1 MISLKDIFVLYG
13 KELRCA
19 LRERNIVI
27 NSILIPIFLYP
38 TMLWTVYTGISFVG
52 GQTAGF
58 VSRVSV
64 KHLPQV
70 HRALLDELKKDEQI
84 QIVEAPESEIATG
97 RLDLFLEFQEAPNPK
112 EQNYTFKIS
121 YDKTEERSRVAFE
134 RVSTLLAKYRD
145 QVLLK
150 RSERLGLD
158 EKTLRGFTIDEE
170 NVATKLQMGQ
180 FILGLILPL
189 FLIVMMALGAF
200 YPAVDGTAG
209 EREKSTWETLF
220 VTATDRSNVIIA
232 KYLYV
237 ATLSFSAGMLN
248 LGAMLISVRSVLAPL
263 FGSNVSEISFRLPL
277 SAYPVIALC
286 SALLSLFIAAG
297 MMLLASFART
307 FKEGQSL
314 VTPFYIGVFMPV
326 MFLQIPGIKFTIYL
340 ALIPIVN
347 VAMVFREAI
356 AGRFNWPMI
365 AVTIA
370 VELLCIVG
378 ALRLASAVLQYEDFL
393 IGSYDGSLLK
403 FIKERVWTSLLK

>member
-1 MISLKDIFVLYG
+1 MISLKDIAVLYG

-19 LRERNIVI
+19 LRERNIIV
-27 NSILIPIFLYP
+27 NSLLIPIFLYP
-38 TMLWTVYTGISFVG
+38 TILWVVYTGISFVG
-52 GQTAGF
+52 GQTEGF
-58 VSRVSV
+58 VSRIALKGVPPAH
-64 KHLPQV
+64 K
-70 HRALLDELKKDEQI
+70 ALLDELKKDEQI
-84 QIVEAPESEIATG
+84 QIVQAHESDIATG
-97 RLDLFLEFQEAPNPK
+97 RLDLFLEFQQAVNSR
-112 EQNYTFKIS
+112 EQNYTVRFS
-121 YDKTEERSRVAFE
+121 YDKAQERSQTAFE
-134 RVSTLLAKYRD
+134 RVTAILDRYRD
-145 QVLLK
+145 RAILE
-150 RSERLGLD
+150 RSERLGLE

-170 NVATKLQMGQ
+170 NTATKLQMGQ
-180 FILGLILPL
+180 FVLGLILPL

-200 YPAVDGTAG
+200 YPAVDATAG

-220 VTATDRSNVIIA
+220 VTATHRNNVVIA

-248 LGAMLISVRSVLAPL
+248 LGAMLVSMRSVLAPL
-263 FGSNVSEISFRLPL
+263 FGGNTDLSFRLPIG
-277 SAYPVIALC
+277 AYPVIALC
-286 SALLSLFIAAG
+286 GVLLSLFIAAG

-326 MFLQIPGIKFTIYL
+326 MFLQMPGIKFTIYL

-356 AGRFNWPMI
+356 SGTFNWPMI

-370 VELLCIVG
+370 VEVLCVVA
-378 ALRLASAVLQYEDFL
+378 ALKLAGAVLRYEDFL

-403 FIKERVWTSLLK
+403 FVKERIWASRLK

>member
-1 MISLKDIFVLYG
+1 MISLKDIAVLYS

-38 TMLWTVYTGISFVG
+38 TMLWVIYTGISFVG

-64 KHLPQV
+64 QIPPEHK
-70 HRALLDELKKDEQI
+70 ALLDELKKDEQI
-84 QIVEAPESEIATG
+84 EIVQASRSELAAG
-97 RLDLFLEFQEAPNPK
+97 KLDVLLEFKEAANSK
-112 EQNYTFKIS
+112 EQNYTIKLS
-121 YDKTEERSRVAFE
+121 YDKTEERSQTAFE
-134 RVSTLLAKYRD
+134 RVSAIVNKYRD
-145 QVLLK
+145 KLILE
-150 RSERLGLD
+150 RSKQLGLN
-158 EKTLRGFTIDEE
+158 EKTLRGFNIDEE
-170 NVATKLQMGQ
+170 NTATKLQMGQ

-189 FLIVMMALGAF
+189 FLIVMMASGAF
-200 YPAVDGTAG
+200 YPALEATAG

-220 VTATDRSNVIIA
+220 VTATDRSNVVIA

-248 LGAMLISVRSVLAPL
+248 LGAMLVSMKSVLAPL
-263 FGSNVSEISFRLPL
+263 FGSSALDLSFRLPMG
-277 SAYPVIALC
+277 AYPVIALC
-286 SALLSLFIAAG
+286 SVLLSLFIAAG

-326 MFLQIPGIKFTIYL
+326 MFLQVPGIKFTIYL

-356 AGRFNWPMI
+356 SGTFNWPMI
-365 AVTIA
+365 AVTIV
-370 VELLCIVG
+370 VEVLCIAG
-378 ALRLASAVLQYEDFL
+378 TLRLASVVMQYEDFL

-403 FIKERVWTSLLK
+403 FIKERIWASLWK